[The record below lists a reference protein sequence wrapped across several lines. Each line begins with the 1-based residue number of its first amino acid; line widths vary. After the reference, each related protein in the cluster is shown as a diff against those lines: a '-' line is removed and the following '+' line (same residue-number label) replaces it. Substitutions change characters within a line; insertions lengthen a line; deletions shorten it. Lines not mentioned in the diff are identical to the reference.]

1 MAVQPDPP
9 VAQRARE
16 LLALSENCA
25 QSSFAALAEH
35 LGFDAGSTLKALTPF
50 PGIALR
56 GETCG
61 AVVGSLMAIGMLLG
75 RDRLDDRPGMQPS
88 VKAARRFCRAFETE
102 FGGTSCRVILEQ
114 GLGSAFDLARPEGI
128 AAYLEAG
135 GPQRCSE
142 VVSRS
147 VVIAAEVI
155 HRAEESPE
163 PGRG

>member
-1 MAVQPDPP
+1 MAVQQDPP

-61 AVVGSLMAIGMLLG
+61 AVTGSLMAIGMVLG
-75 RDRLDDRPGMQPS
+75 RDRLDDQPGMQPS
-88 VKAARRFCRAFETE
+88 VKAARRFCRAFEAE
-102 FGGTSCRVILEQ
+102 FGGTPCRVVLEQ
-114 GLGSAFDLARPEGI
+114 GLGSAFDFTRPEGG
-128 AAYLEAG
+128 AAYMEAG
-135 GPQRCSE
+135 GPALCSRI
-142 VVSRS
+142 VGRS
-147 VVIAAEVI
+147 VVLAVEAIEHVAES
-155 HRAEESPE
+155 R
-163 PGRG
+163 